1 MRCIR
6 FKIMG
11 KSWLLRSLSHKQY
24 HSKKYRRGS
33 VAITRLHKRR
43 IDLSP
48 QGRDKET
55 IVHELVHAYMTE
67 LCIHSMTPSPDD
79 VEEFFCELMAK
90 YGRKLLALADSLHL
104 KLRKLH
110 R

>member
-6 FKIMG
+6 FKILG
-11 KSWLLRSLSHKQY
+11 KSWLIRSLPTKEY
-24 HSKKYRRGS
+24 ESKKYRKGS

-55 IVHELVHAYMTE
+55 IVHELVHAYMSE
-67 LCIHSMTPSPDD
+67 LCVNSMSPSTDD
-79 VEEFFCELMAK
+79 VEEFFCELMSK
-90 YGRKLLALADSLHL
+90 YGKKLLELADLLHT
-104 KLRKLH
+104 KLRRLH